1 MKKQLDQL
9 DRRLVAA
16 LTEDGQ
22 RSAQVLAED
31 LGVTAPTIRTRL
43 KALLK
48 TGAMRVAA
56 LVDPFRVQGMTVALV
71 GITLT
76 SHKELGLKLDQ
87 IADLPGVNWA
97 GVVTGR
103 YDILVEIILSEEI
116 GDLYRFLDEDLSKVG
131 GIASSES
138 FVVMKA
144 RRKWVCLPRGTRQQ
158 FTINKQ

>member
-9 DRRLVAA
+9 DRRLMAA

-22 RSAQVLAED
+22 RSAQVLAQD
-31 LGVTAPTIRTRL
+31 LGVTAPTVRSRL

-48 TGAMRVAA
+48 SGAMRMAA
-56 LVDPFRVQGMTVALV
+56 LVDPFRVRGMTIALV

-76 SHKELGLKLDQ
+76 SHKELGEKLDQ

-97 GVVTGR
+97 AVVTGR
-103 YDILVEIILSEEI
+103 YDILVEIVLSEEI
-116 GDLYRFLDEDLSKVG
+116 SDLYRFLDQDLSRVG

-144 RRKWVCLPRGTRQQ
+144 RRKWICLPRGVREQY
-158 FTINKQ
+158 TINK